1 VLFAAAHENADDL
14 GEAADEGTDDAL
26 KAENTGAT
34 MQYPNSYWMVCFA
47 FRGARQDTSAIAA
60 LCDHN
65 RLGISQLAPLLEAWI
80 PPPSFAWINGRR
92 LYGIDK
98 NPRLWPRFSMRGRQG
113 VDVLSRVM

>member
-1 VLFAAAHENADDL
+1 
-14 GEAADEGTDDAL
+14 
-26 KAENTGAT
+26 
-34 MQYPNSYWMVCFA
+34 MVCFA

-98 NPRLWPRFSMRGRQG
+98 NPRLWPRFSMQGRQG

>member
-1 VLFAAAHENADDL
+1 MRDLLEGGEAGAEVGLGLVEVAHAHAGQAADDDVERPFIRAANADDL

-65 RLGISQLAPLLEAWI
+65 RLGIS
-80 PPPSFAWINGRR
+80 
-92 LYGIDK
+92 
-98 NPRLWPRFSMRGRQG
+98 
-113 VDVLSRVM
+113 